1 MTGQR
6 EIALFAAD
14 VSRWLVF
21 FGFRRTIYPKRQI
34 KNPMLTSTMPRN
46 DAQSQLGTDSRRM
59 SIPAAISTNPM
70 FFAVRFPFLPP
81 KKQNLLNAIASPAIS
96 YAPRAPFVQKKR
108 PSPEFAARRLQ
119 PISRIPA

>member
-1 MTGQR
+1 
-6 EIALFAAD
+6 
-14 VSRWLVF
+14 
-21 FGFRRTIYPKRQI
+21 
-34 KNPMLTSTMPRN
+34 MLTSTMPRN

-96 YAPRAPFVQKKR
+96 YAPRAPFVQK
-108 PSPEFAARRLQ
+108 PPVAGVRRL
-119 PISRIPA
+119 PPAAHFAHSRLNEASACAII